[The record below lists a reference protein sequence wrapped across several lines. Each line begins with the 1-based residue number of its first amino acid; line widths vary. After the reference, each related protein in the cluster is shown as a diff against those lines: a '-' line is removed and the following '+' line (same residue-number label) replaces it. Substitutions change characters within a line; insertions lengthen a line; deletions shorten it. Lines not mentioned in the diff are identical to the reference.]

1 MKMFVLLV
9 LQDYSLMD
17 EVMTAWREN
26 GAPGVT
32 VLDSKGMSHLSRQ
45 AALREDFPIMPGIDD
60 LMETTADSNH
70 TLFTIVNDEKTA
82 DKIVSAT
89 LIVTGS
95 LDQPNTGIIATW
107 PLSKVIGLNRCEE

>member
-32 VLDSKGMSHLSRQ
+32 VLDSMGMSHLSRQ

-89 LIVTGS
+89 LIS
-95 LDQPNTGIIATW
+95 LAALTNLIPA
-107 PLSKVIGLNRCEE
+107 